1 MPKPIDVWS
10 ELSPERRLML
20 ETLAEHDG
28 ISEHSAGL
36 SFKRGDI
43 AWGLKRNLIEWR
55 PYRDRQDLY
64 ATDAGRRLLD
74 GAR

>member
-1 MPKPIDVWS
+1 
-10 ELSPERRLML
+10 ML

-28 ISEHSAGL
+28 ISEHSASL

-43 AWGLKRNLIEWR
+43 AWGLKRELIERR
-55 PYRDRQDLY
+55 PYKDRQDLY
-64 ATDAGRRLLD
+64 ATDAGRQLLA